1 MIEPNGR
8 RRSIQITGTAP
19 TGLGSSCSRNLGLKT
34 DVPANTF
41 QYGAVLAAN
50 RPGVVQPV
58 VKLMSP
64 GADWRTVSTLLPG
77 IYKRHEATIRK
88 GMPQDFLPEMAAPL
102 SNPRLDAAFIFRDEL
117 GEYVYF
123 ESSREFAQR
132 PEQRGESHPFITGW
146 LWRASSAMP
155 FQLVSVRAVT
165 RDGDGKGENS
175 FHPLGVVAHGS
186 RRFWLGELSS
196 YAYSGLAV
204 LDVRRAGIT
213 ERLAVDSAGC

>member
-1 MIEPNGR
+1 
-8 RRSIQITGTAP
+8 
-19 TGLGSSCSRNLGLKT
+19 
-34 DVPANTF
+34 
-41 QYGAVLAAN
+41 
-50 RPGVVQPV
+50 VVQPV

-123 ESSREFAQR
+123 ESS
-132 PEQRGESHPFITGW
+132 
-146 LWRASSAMP
+146 AMP